1 MLKKIVV
8 LSMILFSLSFSGQ
21 LPSST
26 GVIMTDWDG
35 NTYNLDVLLNS
46 GKHVVIHQMYSG

>member
-26 GVIMTDWDG
+26 GIIMTDWDG